1 MTSDLQRPHRRSIR
15 LPGYD
20 YTLAGAYFVTVVV
33 QQRAC
38 LLGTIENNVM
48 HLSPAGEMVRAAWE
62 SLPAR
67 FPHVAPDAF
76 VVMPNHVHGVI
87 FMMDDIWVAAEHGS
101 EPRAPGPD
109 VGAPLVGAQGVDAGD
124 ASIEPRATTRV
135 APTGGVPITPGA
147 TTRVAPTG
155 RAALGDVVGAWKSLT
170 TVAYITGV
178 KQAGWLPFCSRL
190 WQRNYYEH
198 IVRDDEDLASIRRY
212 ILANP
217 RNWAQDA
224 EYSL

>member
-20 YTLAGAYFVTVVV
+20 YALSGAYFVTVVV

-87 FMMDDIWVAAEHGS
+87 FMMDDIWDHGS

-124 ASIEPRATTRV
+124 ASIERRQHEGCPRARRWRCRR
-135 APTGGVPITPGA
+135 GMEITDDG
-147 TTRVAPTG
+147 RLHHRRQTG
-155 RAALGDVVGAWKSLT
+155 RMGALLAAVAATIRAHCTRRRRPGFDSALHPRQSTKLGARRH
-170 TVAYITGV
+170 IH
-178 KQAGWLPFCSRL
+178 SRNRL
-190 WQRNYYEH
+190 CTRLLRH
-198 IVRDDEDLASIRRY
+198 RR
-212 ILANP
+212 ADRP
-217 RNWAQDA
+217 
-224 EYSL
+224 

>member
-15 LPGYD
+15 LPGYE

-48 HLSPAGEMVRAAWE
+48 HLSPAGEMVRAVWE

-135 APTGGVPITPGA
+135 APTG
-147 TTRVAPTG
+147 

-178 KQAGWLPFCSRL
+178 KQAGWAPFPGRL